1 MTSYKGV
8 TGDMVFDPNCKNIA
22 PLFLAHVHNGQITYR
37 RITMEKPYAQVGE
50 DGVQF
55 VGPSAPDQ
63 SPGDLRIAVFG
74 PRAEELV
81 HSPDTL
87 TLLSSLNAGGKNLS
101 LVAVPSEAAWG
112 KASNDL
118 VHAVYQDH
126 VLALIALDRASSH
139 LAEQIAV
146 KSFVPV
152 VAISSD
158 LALTSTNIPWIFR
171 LPEGTSLAQAVNSL
185 SAAIAEAGPNRFRIR
200 EVLASGKTLA
210 GVRFA
215 STGEAKE

>member
-1 MTSYKGV
+1 
-8 TGDMVFDPNCKNIA
+8 
-22 PLFLAHVHNGQITYR
+22 
-37 RITMEKPYAQVGE
+37 
-50 DGVQF
+50 
-55 VGPSAPDQ
+55 
-63 SPGDLRIAVFG
+63 
-74 PRAEELV
+74 
-81 HSPDTL
+81 
-87 TLLSSLNAGGKNLS
+87 
-101 LVAVPSEAAWG
+101 
-112 KASNDL
+112 
-118 VHAVYQDH
+118 VHAVYQDQ
-126 VLALIALDRASSH
+126 VLALIALDGASSH

-152 VAISSD
+152 LAIASD